1 MAKKEMVRDLT
12 EGSIAKNLI
21 TYAAPLFVANSLQAI
36 YNVVDL
42 IVVGQVDGGE
52 SMAAVSIGGE
62 LIHLITFLVM
72 GFAMAGQMIIAQFV
86 GAGKRESITKM
97 IGTMFTVTFFLATAM
112 LIACLLLGD
121 SILHLLNTAP
131 EAFDLAKS
139 YYITCITGIY
149 FISGYNI
156 ICAILRGMGDSLRP
170 FIFIGVAS
178 VLNIILDIWF
188 VAGFGWSTFGAAL
201 ATVIGQSVSFFAALI
216 YLYRHRDAFGF
227 DFKWKSFRV
236 HREVLGPLIKLGIPM
251 SIQMAAITFSKT
263 LLARWINAS
272 GWEYTALSG
281 IYNKL
286 SMFIGIVS
294 NSFTTAGAA
303 NVAQNIGAAKYER
316 VPKIL
321 GIVALI
327 TGGICA
333 FAALLVVLFPTALF
347 SLFTEDVRVLEISG
361 VLVAP
366 IVICF
371 IGACARAVG
380 FSLINGSGNSRM
392 NLMIAI
398 FDGII
403 ARIGLSYLLGFVME
417 LSCKGFW
424 LGDGFAGYMPLIVAI
439 VFFITGRWKRND
451 HIIKKDSQ

>member
-316 VPKIL
+316 VPRIL

-439 VFFITGRWKRND
+439 VFFITGHWKRND